1 MIVCACQNV
10 TLDDI
15 VDLVERYGND
25 PETIK
30 AKASIG
36 KGCEEC
42 LDTACE
48 SVDLPFPYAIMNA
61 EAMVK
66 QS

>member
-1 MIVCACQNV
+1 MMVCSCQNV

-15 VDLVERYGND
+15 VNFIERYGHD

-30 AKASIG
+30 EKAEIG

-42 LDTACE
+42 LNPACE
-48 SVDLPFPYAIMNA
+48 SVDLPWPYAMMNA
-61 EAMVK
+61 EAMLK
-66 QS
+66 QR

>member
-15 VDLVERYGND
+15 VDLVEKYGND
-25 PETIK
+25 EAIIK
-30 AKASIG
+30 TKTDIG

-42 LDTACE
+42 LDTGCE
-48 SVDLPFPYAIMNA
+48 SVDIPFPYALANA
-61 EAMVK
+61 EAILK
-66 QS
+66 QR

>member
-1 MIVCACQNV
+1 MTVCICQNV

-15 VDLVERYGND
+15 VDLVEKYGND
-25 PETIK
+25 PEVIK
-30 AKASIG
+30 AKADIG

-42 LDTACE
+42 LEATCD

-61 EAMVK
+61 EAILK
-66 QS
+66 QR